1 MRRTRNLTLLP
12 KRGAFGFP
20 VCGKKPLQR
29 GITYIVTGAE
39 TVLDFDRES
48 SEKTAKPGLLRLF
61 RSPES
66 TLSIIVIFAFVL
78 IAGAAISAYMHSS
91 KAIQTGESIE
101 KSQELLGGLESVLS
115 IMGDMKFQTETF
127 IKSGDK
133 SAKSRYANDK
143 TSLGKYIKFVKHK
156 GDEEGWRRWHFAYLE
171 QLSERFVNALDNSI
185 SYKERVEVKNAEAE
199 LLRASQLMEMI
210 RGRLIMSDVD
220 ERALL
225 KERLS
230 DYKHHAGQTSIM
242 FLSLGGFIL
251 LFVVPLALIVY
262 RYMGAT
268 QKALLAEQYVSR
280 QIVQHAPI
288 GILQLTTDFTIK
300 DVNPIVEGFL
310 SGASVSAGTSIWK
323 LLPELPR
330 DALADTVAS
339 GKPAILSSVPITQIG
354 DKTGLEIYWDIAAWP
369 MLEAGKARSLIILI
383 EDISDKTLL
392 ARQKEVLQQ
401 TIAHDLKS
409 PLIASNYLIQA
420 MLKKHEQAKNGDQEL
435 LLRLQDSNEDALNMV
450 KNMLEVSKYK
460 QAAHMLSAT
469 SIELK
474 ELVAG
479 IIKNFDARCRLS
491 EISIAVVQP
500 DEPISVVSD
509 SKALKH
515 LIGNLLENAIKF
527 SPAQS
532 TVTITL
538 KSSESEFSIDV
549 NNTGPGI
556 HEDDKEKLFT
566 PFWQGEIGQQSAG
579 GTGIGLYLC
588 QQIAQALG
596 GNISFTSDEK
606 SGTTFNVVIPNK
618 TQTDLKTAK

>member
-1 MRRTRNLTLLP
+1 M
-12 KRGAFGFP
+12 
-20 VCGKKPLQR
+20 
-29 GITYIVTGAE
+29 
-39 TVLDFDRES
+39 LDFDQKN
-48 SEKTAKPGLLRLF
+48 SEKPAKQGLLRLF

-66 TLSIIVIFAFVL
+66 TLSIIVIIAFVL

-91 KAIQTGESIE
+91 RAIQTGESIE

-115 IMGDMKFQTETF
+115 IMADMKFQTETF

-133 SAKSRYANDK
+133 SAKNRYGNDK

-171 QLSERFVNALDNSI
+171 QLSEKFVNTLDNSI
-185 SYKERVEVKNAEAE
+185 SYKERGDIKNAEPE
-199 LLRASQLMEMI
+199 LARAGQLMEMI

-225 KERLS
+225 RERLS
-230 DYKHHAGQTSIM
+230 DYKHHAQQTSIM

-251 LFVVPLALIVY
+251 LFVVPLALIVH

-268 QKALLAEQYVSR
+268 KKALLAEQYVSR

-288 GILQLTTDFTIK
+288 GILQLTADFIIK
-300 DVNPIVEGFL
+300 DANPIVEGFL
-310 SGASVSAGTSIWK
+310 SGASVDEGTSIWK
-323 LLPELPR
+323 LLPELPK
-330 DALADTVAS
+330 DALADTLAS
-339 GKPAILSSVPITQIG
+339 GKPAILHGVPITQIA

-369 MLEAGKARSLIILI
+369 MLEGGKARSLIVLI

-420 MLKKHEQAKNGDQEL
+420 MLKKHTQAKNGDQEL

-450 KNMLEVSKYK
+450 KNMLEISKYK
-460 QAAHMLSAT
+460 QSGHLLSAT
-469 SIELK
+469 NIDIK
-474 ELVAG
+474 ELVCG
-479 IIKNFDARCRLS
+479 IVKNFDARCRLS
-491 EISIAVVQP
+491 EVSIAVVQP
-500 DEPISVVSD
+500 EESLFLESD
-509 SKALKH
+509 NKALKH

-538 KSSESEFSIDV
+538 KGRENEVAIDV

-556 HEDDKEKLFT
+556 HENDKEKLFT

-596 GNISFTSDEK
+596 GNISFTSEEK
-606 SGTTFNVVIPNK
+606 SGTTFTVVIPNK
-618 TQTDLKTAK
+618 ARAESQSS